1 MLIALDKI
9 VFLKY
14 TISKQKQTQIN
25 ERGDKMTK
33 KIFLGVDGGGTK
45 TAFILE
51 RDGEEFYHKE
61 GTIHLSQ
68 VSRNEFKKRIKSAL
82 DVLTK
87 EASISKEDIAYT
99 FVSVP
104 GYGQYPDDEAFIDES
119 LRELLGSD
127 NFKVGNDCLNAWAG
141 SLNAKPGINLI
152 LGTGSIGFGLDDK
165 GESMRC
171 GGWGPLIGDESS
183 GYYIG
188 KSLVNY
194 FTKQSDGRIPKTL
207 LYDEIKKELSI
218 DDDFEIIPLTDA
230 MTRDQLAGIGK
241 IFSKLIENK
250 DECALELLDKVAYEA
265 ALTINTLGK
274 KLSFDGEILASYSGG
289 VFNLGKALTDA
300 IEKYLDENIKLVAP
314 YADPTMGA
322 LILAKK
328 YWEESK

>member
-1 MLIALDKI
+1 M
-9 VFLKY
+9 
-14 TISKQKQTQIN
+14 
-25 ERGDKMTK
+25 K
-33 KIFLGVDGGGTK
+33 KKAFLGVDGGGTK

-51 RDGEEFYHKE
+51 KDGEEFSHKE

-68 VSRNEFKKRIKSAL
+68 VSRDDFTKRIKNAV

-87 EASISKEDIAYT
+87 DAGISKEDIAYT

-119 LRELLGSD
+119 LREILGSD

-165 GESMRC
+165 GASMRC

-188 KSLVNY
+188 KQLVNY
-194 FTKQSDGRIPKTL
+194 FTKQSDGRLPRTL
-207 LYDEIKKELSI
+207 LYDEIKKELKI

-241 IFSKLIENK
+241 IFSKLIENR
-250 DECALELLDKVAYEA
+250 DEFALELLDKIAHEA

-274 KLSFDGEILASYSGG
+274 KLSFEGEILASYSGG
-289 VFNLGKALTDA
+289 VFNLGKVLTDS
-300 IEKYLDENIKLVAP
+300 IEKHLDKNIKLVTP
-314 YADPTMGA
+314 YADPTKGA
-322 LILAKK
+322 VILAKK
-328 YWEESK
+328 YWEENI